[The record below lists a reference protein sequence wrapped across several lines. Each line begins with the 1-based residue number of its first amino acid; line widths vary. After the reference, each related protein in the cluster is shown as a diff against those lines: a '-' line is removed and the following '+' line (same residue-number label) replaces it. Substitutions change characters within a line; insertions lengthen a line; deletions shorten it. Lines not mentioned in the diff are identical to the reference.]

1 MTDQEKLRWGILGT
15 GMMARKFAADLPH
28 SETGALAATASRS
41 KAAAESFAREFGGRA
56 IAGYERLL
64 ADPSIDAVH
73 LSLPN
78 GLHHDWT
85 IRALRAGK
93 HVLCEKPMA
102 RNAAEAEAMFAV
114 AEECGKVL
122 VEAFMYRAHPLIQRL
137 IRLVRSGGIGEPRL
151 MRTNFTFARAASP
164 DDARYD
170 PAQGGGSLMDVGCY
184 CVNFARALAGAEPVS
199 VSATAHLH
207 PLGVDD
213 YAAGTL
219 TFPGG
224 FLATFT
230 CGMTVASDPGT
241 FIAGTEGQIAIDA
254 FWFGRDG
261 FALKRADGAIEK
273 HESPVTQPLYA
284 IEADAFAAA
293 VTGAAKPWITREDT
307 LGNLRALDG
316 LRRSAGVPVP
326 ELVG

>member
-1 MTDQEKLRWGILGT
+1 MAKPTPLRWGILGT
-15 GMMARKFAADLPH
+15 GMIARKFAADLPH
-28 SETGALAATASRS
+28 SATGTLVATASRQKRS
-41 KAAAESFAREFGGRA
+41 AEAFAREFGGQGLS
-56 IAGYERLL
+56 GYDKLL
-64 ADPSIDAVH
+64 ADPGIDAVY

-93 HVLCEKPMA
+93 HVLCEKPLA
-102 RNAAEAEAMFAV
+102 RNADEAGAMFDAAEAA
-114 AEECGKVL
+114 GKVL
-122 VEAFMYRAHPLIQRL
+122 IEAFMYRAHPLVDRL

-184 CVNFARALAGAEPVS
+184 CIHFARALAGAEPVS
-199 VSATAHLH
+199 VTATAHLH

-219 TFPGG
+219 TFPNG
-224 FLATFT
+224 FLVTFT
-230 CGMTVASDPGT
+230 CGMTVVSDPGT

-273 HESPVTQPLYA
+273 HESPPTGPIYA
-284 IEADAFAAA
+284 LEADAFAAVVA
-293 VTGAAKPWITREDT
+293 GKAKPWITREDSI
-307 LGNLRALDG
+307 GNLRVLDA
-316 LRRSAGVPVP
+316 LRRAAGVPVP
-326 ELVG
+326 